1 MHSDFADIGEKP
13 LICLADRQ
21 ERNCHTTFSCEPR
34 SNSPDQKCLLKT
46 ELEVIRN
53 EAQGFFISEPEPEF
67 LAKQQFKP
75 SVNQYRSTEHI
86 TVLTSTTYQ
95 TRSLQVTLL
104 SLRDGI
110 SHLEVC
116 FTLRCLQRLSHPYAA
131 TRLCPWQNNRCTGGT
146 SNPVLSY

>member
-1 MHSDFADIGEKP
+1 MHQTRGCRRKNRLSLQLTGRRKLSCYFILGDLGVISLD
-13 LICLADRQ
+13 Q
-21 ERNCHTTFSCEPR
+21 E
-34 SNSPDQKCLLKT
+34 CLLKT
-46 ELEVIRN
+46 EQDLLRN
-53 EAQGFFISEPEPEF
+53 EAQGFFSELEVLSF
-67 LAKQQFKP
+67 TKQQFKP